1 MDPTKKTDPA
11 APGNVTEPAGAL
23 DGSAGAVADGAARP
37 SQLPPP
43 PPDEI
48 PEAVVAN
55 RRRLPTFV
63 VWLVPVIALLFAG
76 WALFNT
82 LKERGP
88 TITISFKSG
97 EGIEARKTKIKYKN
111 VDIGEVRTVSL
122 SEDHKS
128 VVVTAA
134 MTRDADNLLVEDTR
148 FWVVR
153 PRVSAGSVTGLSTLL
168 VGSHIGLDAGK
179 STRGARNFTG
189 LEQPPVFSQ
198 DLPGKRFVLRAEDMG
213 SLDIGSPIY
222 FRHIQVGQVVGY
234 DLDANGVTIGAF
246 INSPYDQHVNP
257 NSRWWFADGF
267 DVTLDANG
275 LKINTQSVLSILIG
289 GLAFETLPDMSSRRP
304 SPENAAFQVF
314 ADRTQA
320 MKATY
325 SGYESFML
333 EFKESVRGLT
343 IGAPLD
349 FRGVAIG
356 EVLAIDVKFDPVKKE
371 ITVPV
376 RVRMVTDRLRG
387 QRNGQN
393 GPPLDS
399 KAFID
404 QLVAR
409 GFRAQLRTANLLT
422 GQLYVALDFFPK
434 TQKAAVDWTAAPPQ
448 LPTTPGSLQ
457 ELQATLASIA
467 NKLDKVPFDQIAAK
481 LTTTL
486 DNGNRLIAKLDD
498 EAVPALKSTLEDAKK
513 TLQSATTMLDQFN
526 AKTLPEAQGALAQV
540 KKTLASIDQAVAPEA
555 PLRRELQD
563 SLREVGRAAQSFRI
577 LADYLERHPESL
589 LRGRGEDPK

>member
-1 MDPTKKTDPA
+1 
-11 APGNVTEPAGAL
+11 
-23 DGSAGAVADGAARP
+23 
-37 SQLPPP
+37 
-43 PPDEI
+43 
-48 PEAVVAN
+48 
-55 RRRLPTFV
+55 
-63 VWLVPVIALLFAG
+63 
-76 WALFNT
+76 
-82 LKERGP
+82 
-88 TITISFKSG
+88 
-97 EGIEARKTKIKYKN
+97 
-111 VDIGEVRTVSL
+111 
-122 SEDHKS
+122 
-128 VVVTAA
+128 
-134 MTRDADNLLVEDTR
+134 
-148 FWVVR
+148 
-153 PRVSAGSVTGLSTLL
+153 
-168 VGSHIGLDAGK
+168 
-179 STRGARNFTG
+179 
-189 LEQPPVFSQ
+189 VFSQ
-198 DLPGKRFVLRAEDMG
+198 DLPGKRFVLRADDMG

-246 INSPYDQHVNP
+246 INSPYDKHVNP

-289 GLAFETLPDMSSRRP
+289 GLAFETLPDMPSHRP

-314 ADRTQA
+314 GDRTQA

-325 SGYESFML
+325 MGYESYML

-343 IGAPLD
+343 VGAPLD
-349 FRGVAIG
+349 FRGVTIG

-393 GPPLDS
+393 GPVIDN
-399 KAFID
+399 KAFLD

-434 TQKAAVDWTAAPPQ
+434 TSKATVDWSNTPPE

-481 LTTTL
+481 LTSTL

-498 EAVPALKSTLEDAKK
+498 EAVPALKTTLEEAKK
-513 TLQSATTMLDQFN
+513 TLQGANAMLDQFN

-540 KKTLASIDQAVAPEA
+540 KKTLQSIDQAVAPEA

-577 LADYLERHPESL
+577 LADYLERHPEAL